1 MKTNAVIVDD
11 ELNARKALENMLAL
25 YCPEI
30 QLLGLAADVASAHKL
45 LKEKDPDLIF
55 LDVRM
60 PDGTGFDLLKKFR
73 KINFKIIFV
82 TAYDQYALHAIK
94 LSAVDYL
101 LKPVNPREL
110 RAAVDKAIRQV
121 ETEAQLIKN
130 LEVLED
136 NIDPNQKNK
145 KIILNTSNQ
154 MYVIRLNQIIRLESD
169 ENYTIVH
176 IEPDKKIM
184 VSRTM
189 KEFEELL
196 ALSGFCRTHNSHII
210 NMDMVD
216 YYDKGGSG
224 QVVLFNGDKVPLSSR
239 RKDFFMKTLR

>member
-1 MKTNAVIVDD
+1 MKTNAVIIDD

-30 QLLGLAADVASAHKL
+30 QLTGMAVDVASAHEL
-45 LKEKDPDLIF
+45 LKEIHPDLVF

-110 RAAVDKAIRQV
+110 RTAVDKAIKQV
-121 ETEAQLIKN
+121 ESEEQLSRS
-130 LEVLED
+130 LEVLEE

-176 IEPDKKIM
+176 IDPDKKIM

-196 ALSGFCRTHNSHII
+196 SLSGFCRTHHSHII
-210 NMDMVD
+210 NIDRVD
-216 YYDKGGSG
+216 HYQKGGSG
-224 QVVLFNGDKVPLSSR
+224 QVVLTNGEKVPLSSR
-239 RKDFFMKTLR
+239 RKELFMKSLR

>member
-11 ELNARKALENMLAL
+11 ELNARKALENMLTL
-25 YCPEI
+25 YCPDI
-30 QLLGLAADVASAHKL
+30 QLVGLAEDVASAHKL
-45 LKEKDPDLIF
+45 LKEKEPDLVF

-110 RAAVDKAIRQV
+110 RTAVDKAVRQV
-121 ETEAQLIKN
+121 ETEEQLIKN
-130 LEVLED
+130 LEVLEG
-136 NIDPNQKNK
+136 NIDPNQKYK
-145 KIILNTSNQ
+145 KIILNSSNQ

-196 ALSGFCRTHNSHII
+196 ALSGFCRTHNSHMI
-210 NMDMVD
+210 NMEMVD
-216 YYDKGGSG
+216 HYDKGGSG
-224 QVVLFNGDKVPLSSR
+224 QVVLINGEKVPLSSR
-239 RKDFFMKTLR
+239 RKDFFMKALR